1 MKKWKKYLLFVFI
14 MSVILFAP
22 SKQNVRADTANSY
35 DSNMQTQRYDTYVR
49 VGKDGSYTVT
59 ESIGVVF
66 LNPRHG
72 IYRNIPLTGIST
84 GKDKKKS
91 YYYTEFKLISNDSD
105 SNLAVDDESSYVAQL
120 RFGDED
126 AVAAAGSPYF
136 EWNVNF
142 IKI

>member
-59 ESIGVVF
+59 ESM
-66 LNPRHG
+66 
-72 IYRNIPLTGIST
+72 
-84 GKDKKKS
+84 
-91 YYYTEFKLISNDSD
+91 EFI
-105 SNLAVDDESSYVAQL
+105 VI
-120 RFGDED
+120 FH
-126 AVAAAGSPYF
+126 
-136 EWNVNF
+136 
-142 IKI
+142 